1 VNDVALHCDKNVDTG
16 VASTSIAALPYE
28 PLQYRPDIDGLRA
41 VAVLAVLLFHAFPDI
56 LPGGFVGVDVFFV
69 ISGFLISR
77 TIWDDIQRNKFT
89 IRRFYERRVRR
100 LFPALVLVLLSTWL
114 IGLAILP
121 WDEFSRIGKHVF
133 ASSIFGMNFFL
144 WNEGGYFD
152 IASER
157 KPLLHLWSL
166 SIEEQFYLLWPVI
179 LIIVS
184 GKRARIVYTLA
195 LLGALS
201 FVTSVF
207 FVGSGDR
214 IVSFYNPLGRMW
226 ELMLGAAFA
235 YVSSFHPQSISKLR
249 FTAPLGLA
257 LILGSCLFFS
267 NETPFPGFMA
277 LIPIVGAGVVLIS
290 PSTSLFHKGLLRTRA
305 MVGIG
310 LISYPLYLWHW
321 PLLSFSYIKLKGEVP
336 VMYRLVLLGLS
347 FLFAWLTYRYV
358 ERPLR
363 CRATTGTVFWALV
376 AAVGSLGLLGG
387 VTYIEDGFVNLR
399 VIASKAPFA
408 ANPRALEDWFKGVR
422 SGTCHIQDE
431 RIFVHP
437 PECIEPVR
445 PRVLLWGDSHASA
458 LYPGLR
464 ALQES
469 RTFGVSQLTQA
480 HCPPLLDFESSIHR
494 HCQQINDRILNSL
507 TDLAPD
513 VIILHAAWIH
523 PQYPRVGT
531 EITQKLAQTLREIKR
546 RSSTSRV
553 IVIGPQ
559 LQWSP
564 SLPEVLIAQF
574 EQTGSPPPVYIQ
586 APDGEVSLKRRQL
599 EEQMRPVVEGEGAIY
614 IAPRDIFCE
623 RERCL
628 TRVGDRKEDLV
639 VFDYGHLTTAG
650 STFFM
655 DRIANHLSI
664 R

>member
-1 VNDVALHCDKNVDTG
+1 MATNCDKKVETG
-16 VASTSIAALPYE
+16 AASDSTSPIPHE
-28 PLQYRPDIDGLRA
+28 RLQYRPDIDGLRA
-41 VAVLAVLLFHAFPDI
+41 VAVLAVLLFHAFSDI
-56 LPGGFVGVDVFFV
+56 LPGGFIGVDVFFV

-77 TIWDDIQRNKFT
+77 IIWDDIQTNKFS

-100 LFPALVLVLLSTWL
+100 LFPALVLVLFSTWAT
-114 IGLAILP
+114 GLVILP

-144 WNEGGYFD
+144 WHEGGYFD

-184 GKRARIVYTLA
+184 GQRIRIVYTLA
-195 LLGALS
+195 LLGFLS
-201 FVTSVF
+201 FVASVL
-207 FVGSGDR
+207 FVESGDR
-214 IVSFYNPLGRMW
+214 IVAFYNPLGRMW
-226 ELMLGAAFA
+226 ELMVGAAFA
-235 YVSSFHPQSISKLR
+235 YASAFHSQSLSKLR

-257 LILGSCLFFS
+257 LIFGSCLFFS

-277 LIPIVGAGVVLIS
+277 LIPTLGAGMVLVS
-290 PSTSLFHKGLLRTRA
+290 PSTSVFHKGLLRTRG

-321 PLLSFSYIKLKGEVP
+321 PLLSFSYIKFKGEIP
-336 VMYRLVLLGLS
+336 LMYRLALVGLS
-347 FLFAWLTYRYV
+347 FLLAWVTYRYI
-358 ERPLR
+358 ERPMR
-363 CRATTGTVFWALV
+363 HRATSGTVFWGLV
-376 AAVGSLGLLGG
+376 TAVVSLGLLGG
-387 VTYIEDGFVNLR
+387 ATHIEDGFVNLR
-399 VIASKAPFA
+399 VVASKAPFV

-431 RIFVHP
+431 RIFVHS
-437 PECIEPVR
+437 PECIEPAR

-469 RTFGVSQLTQA
+469 RPFGVSQLTQA
-480 HCPPLLDFESSIHR
+480 HCPPLLNFESSIHKY
-494 HCQQINDRILNSL
+494 CQQINDRILNSVSE
-507 TDLAPD
+507 LAPD

-523 PQYPRVGT
+523 PQYARSGAD
-531 EITQKLAQTLREIKR
+531 ITQKLAQTLQEIKR
-546 RSSTSRV
+546 RSPTSRV

-559 LQWSP
+559 LQWFP
-564 SLPEVLIAQF
+564 SLPEVLMAQF

-586 APDGEVSLKRRQL
+586 APGGDFSREIQRL
-599 EEQMRPVVEGEGAIY
+599 EDYMRPVVEGEGAIY

-623 RERCL
+623 GQRCL

-639 VFDYGHLTTAG
+639 VFDYGHLTAAG

-655 DRIANHLSI
+655 DRIANHLSV